1 MTQFKG
7 QGSFWDLAALT
18 ERIMQMLEPRIQDMA
33 ETITQG
39 TLDRQ
44 SIAWTNMQVLKHHEY
59 RDQRERREHRQQR
72 RFVSNQDVPDPT
84 MPPDGS
90 TNHLLLKVNELVVA
104 VDRVLKEQRDLNDQY
119 EWLADR
125 LDQQLAYIHKCDAW
139 LKNDEGEAEAM
150 AEEEAVPDPYD

>member
-1 MTQFKG
+1 MTQLKG
-7 QGSFWDLAALT
+7 QGSFWDLAAFI

-84 MPPDGS
+84 IPPGGAVNDLRVEL
-90 TNHLLLKVNELVVA
+90 NEVKVALNQ
-104 VDRVLKEQRDLNDQY
+104 VLKKLDAFDKRH
-119 EWLADR
+119 DR
-125 LDQQLAYIHKCDAW
+125 IDEQLAYVHRSSAW
-139 LKNDEGEAEAM
+139 SKDDE
-150 AEEEAVPDPYD
+150 AEEEIEVPDPDD